1 MMSSLSF
8 RLIEFENVCIDLR
21 YLTFSKDDDCIDN
34 NKEYIIFLNV
44 KKAFYSNFNITTDMS
59 LETLTMYIYENLQH
73 RVDGERVMLRGN
85 PFERIFINERDRNQS
100 TVIEISDQ
108 ARIIVANKLHPDE
121 KYHQRIT
128 GYMDFEKRHEP
139 PPSII
144 DADNK
149 ILAKHERDE
158 LNREYEMKILFYN
171 LN

>member
-1 MMSSLSF
+1 MASSLSF

-34 NKEYIIFLNV
+34 NKDYIIFLNV
-44 KKAFYSNFNITTDMS
+44 KRAFYSNFHITTDMS
-59 LETLTMYIYENLQH
+59 LETLTMYVYENLQH
-73 RVDGERVMLRGN
+73 RVDGERVMLRGD

-108 ARIIVANKLHPDE
+108 ARIIIANKLHPDE

-128 GYMDFEKRHEP
+128 GYMDFERRHEP
-139 PPSII
+139 PPSIV
-144 DADNK
+144 DADNQ